1 MLQWTGSIM
10 DQQAFK
16 ELTRML
22 ESFPQTSGNPDLTV
36 SAYELA
42 VQGLSSQ
49 AIIEACQ
56 RFISGFVEGQSMDF
70 APAAPRF
77 AQEARRRQEYIDL
90 KARPRLPAPQ
100 HYTGTPW
107 HIRQE
112 KARTKF
118 RECPIIKE
126 NVSYD
131 EFRKMS
137 AAREVPV
144 GGAWVAS
151 LATVFGPPAGEIA
164 ARS

>member
-1 MLQWTGSIM
+1 M
-10 DQQAFK
+10 DQRAFK

-42 VQGLSSQ
+42 VHGLSSQ

-56 RFISGFVEGQSMDF
+56 RFISGLVEGQGIDF

-77 AQEARRRQEYIDL
+77 AQEARKRQEYIDL
-90 KARPRLPAPQ
+90 KGRPRLASPAA
-100 HYTGTPW
+100 YTGTPW

-112 KARTKF
+112 KARTKY

-126 NVSYD
+126 NVSFD
-131 EFRKMS
+131 EFKKIS
-137 AAREVPV
+137 AARQIPV

-151 LATVFGPPAGEIA
+151 LATIFGPPAEQIA
-164 ARS
+164 IKGRT